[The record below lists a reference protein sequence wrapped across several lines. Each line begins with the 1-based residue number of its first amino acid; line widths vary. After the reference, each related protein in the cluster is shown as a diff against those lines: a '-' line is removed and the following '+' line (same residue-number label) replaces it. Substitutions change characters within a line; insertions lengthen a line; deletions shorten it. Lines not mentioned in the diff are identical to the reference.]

1 MNVHILEEIN
11 LWTLSP
17 GCIKIIRKKKGG
29 DMALAE
35 KNSPYRTAVR
45 SVFFFLMMYY
55 SFYVILTA
63 ANGVTMMS
71 KLMVQYVTA
80 SYGKAYFGYAMAL
93 EFITLPLYFI
103 GALASFAGYRLK
115 ELGRRGILFVTIFLM
130 IFIPVHIF
138 MTVILRSKAQETTIL
153 LSTFLN
159 ALSGSDLMLCLFAL
173 IVYFLTRP
181 EIRSQF
187 SR

>member
-1 MNVHILEEIN
+1 
-11 LWTLSP
+11 
-17 GCIKIIRKKKGG
+17 
-29 DMALAE
+29 MALAE

-130 IFIPVHIF
+130 IFIPVAYF
-138 MTVILRSKAQETTIL
+138 YGRSSCGPRPQETTNIVKHIP
-153 LSTFLN
+153 STRYQ
-159 ALSGSDLMLCLFAL
+159 
-173 IVYFLTRP
+173 VPT
-181 EIRSQF
+181 
-187 SR
+187 